1 MRAKA
6 FLLAFFIP
14 LVLVVVIIIR
24 NLCSDYDEARA
35 LAALEEQIP
44 QYFVFW
50 SYAEHGRL
58 VKYSERVSEF
68 MCVTFVLLSA

>member
-1 MRAKA
+1 VRAKA
-6 FLLAFFIP
+6 FLISFFHS
-14 LVLVVVIIIR
+14 LGVSSIIIR
-24 NLCSDYDEARA
+24 NLCSDYEEARA

>member
-14 LVLVVVIIIR
+14 LVLVVLCIR
-24 NLCSDYDEARA
+24 NLYSDYDEARA

>member
-6 FLLAFFIP
+6 FLISLFHS
-14 LVLVVVIIIR
+14 LGVSSIIVIR